1 MPALPL
7 AVVVAALVSAAMLG
21 ACKDREPAVAPTAP
35 AEQIAAAAN
44 PPVAKPALSFEDALK
59 QAQAQQLPLL
69 VDFHAPWCYSCY
81 YMATNVLTGAEWQA
95 LTQRALVVEVDAE
108 SPEGA
113 ALKARYGIKALPSY
127 LMLAADGREL
137 GRILGERTRAEF
149 YAAATEMLDRGQT
162 LDALAA
168 EVRDSAPASRQ
179 AALTVLK
186 SYHARY
192 DAEGG
197 LQWLAQLP
205 LPVRE
210 ALQAD
215 AGTQLAIERLRFL
228 RAAQNQDA
236 QAALASGQQ
245 VLSGALGCERAYE
258 LGRYLEF
265 ASAAPDA
272 AARLSA
278 QRPAIERLLADGV
291 FGATPCADQR
301 SVVLVAAELYA
312 AQTDRAAQQALLQRA
327 IGEVAKQIGDDL
339 RKDRNLSDNLR
350 VYTDQL
356 AALTGDYAAL
366 DALMPKLIATWPGDY
381 VYASRYGRSLLARGR
396 AAEALPYLE
405 QATQQAYGI
414 NRLKVAQERV
424 RALQALDRGAEARVV
439 VAEALKANGPWFP
452 EEAAKLKAL
461 LQG

>member
-21 ACKDREPAVAPTAP
+21 ACKDREPAIAPAAP

-44 PPVAKPALSFEDALK
+44 PPVAKPALSFDEALK

-81 YMATNVLTGAEWQA
+81 YMATNVLNGAEWQA
-95 LTQRALVVEVDAE
+95 LTQR
-108 SPEGA
+108 
-113 ALKARYGIKALPSY
+113 
-127 LMLAADGREL
+127 
-137 GRILGERTRAEF
+137 
-149 YAAATEMLDRGQT
+149 
-162 LDALAA
+162 
-168 EVRDSAPASRQ
+168 
-179 AALTVLK
+179 
-186 SYHARY
+186 
-192 DAEGG
+192 
-197 LQWLAQLP
+197 
-205 LPVRE
+205 
-210 ALQAD
+210 
-215 AGTQLAIERLRFL
+215 
-228 RAAQNQDA
+228 
-236 QAALASGQQ
+236 
-245 VLSGALGCERAYE
+245 ALGCERAYE

-265 ASAAPDA
+265 ASVAPDA

-301 SVVLVAAELYA
+301 SVVLVAADLYA
-312 AQTDRAAQQALLQRA
+312 AQTDRAAQQAMLQRA

-366 DALMPKLIATWPGDY
+366 DALMPKLIAAWPGDY

-405 QATQQAYGI
+405 QAAQQAYGI

-424 RALQALDRGAEARVV
+424 QALQALDRGAEARVV